1 VIARRAVLVAI
12 ALAIAGAIA
21 AGPALADDDDDK
33 RRRGDRGGTTVT
45 INVNVVFEDHD
56 RVVVR
61 DWYGEQVRGGH
72 CPPGLAKKKNGC
84 LPPGQAKKKWQKGK
98 RLPREVIFHDLPPP
112 LVHKMRP
119 PPQGTRYVRIAN
131 DILMIAVGTGL
142 VLDAIEDLGR
152 M

>member
-1 VIARRAVLVAI
+1 MNRTILAAFAVAALG
-12 ALAIAGAIA
+12 ALAL
-21 AGPALADDDDDK
+21 GPAAADDK
-33 RRRGDRGGTTVT
+33 PGRGAKGGTSVT
-45 INVNVVFEDHD
+45 VNVVFDD
-56 RVVVR
+56 RDRIVVR

-98 RLPREVIFHDLPPP
+98 RLSRDVVFHDLPPP
-112 LVHKMRP
+112 LIVKLRP
-119 PPQGTRYVRIAN
+119 PPQGYRYARIAN
-131 DILMIAVGTGL
+131 DILLIAVGTGL

>member
-1 VIARRAVLVAI
+1 MNRTILAAFAVAALG
-12 ALAIAGAIA
+12 ALALA
-21 AGPALADDDDDK
+21 PALADDK
-33 RRRGDRGGTTVT
+33 PGRGAKGGTSVT
-45 INVNVVFEDHD
+45 VNVVFDD
-56 RVVVR
+56 RDRIVVR

-98 RLPREVIFHDLPPP
+98 RLSRDVVFHDLPPP
-112 LVHKMRP
+112 LIVKLRP
-119 PPQGTRYVRIAN
+119 PPQGARYARIAN
-131 DILMIAVGTGL
+131 DILLIAIGTGL